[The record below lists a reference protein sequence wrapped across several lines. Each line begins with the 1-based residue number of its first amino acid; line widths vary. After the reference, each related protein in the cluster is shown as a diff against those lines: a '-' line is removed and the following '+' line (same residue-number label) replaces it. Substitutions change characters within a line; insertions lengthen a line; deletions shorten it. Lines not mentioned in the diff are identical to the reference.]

1 MKRYQRISLIGQ
13 GSFGKVYK
21 VRNQANELRALKIIA
36 KKDFTDQNEI
46 ENMKKLDHPNIMAVY
61 EIAQD
66 ENYYYIVSQLC
77 EGIELFDEIHKRIKQ
92 HQIFSEEEVRYIFK
106 QILSA
111 IAYAHDKNIM
121 HRDIKPEN
129 ILIDP
134 TDQHIK
140 IIDWGLSKD
149 MTNLVSIKQKIGT
162 IDYAAPEVLLE
173 KEYDQKC
180 DLWSCGVILYILLS
194 GEVPFPGDNTGEI
207 EKKIVQSKINL
218 KQKVWKTI
226 SEDAKNLLKKL
237 LETDPIK
244 RYSALQ
250 ALESEWIQ
258 KQSKSVTKEISSNE
272 MQYRLQKLSRFC
284 CESKMVQATFHLMIQ
299 QNLTLEKYK
308 QLRQTFQELDKNGD
322 GKLSMEELKAHC
334 NDDIDVEDLF
344 NRVDT
349 DKNGYIEFTE
359 FLTAAVDM
367 KKLASH
373 DQLKEAFHLLD
384 QNGDG
389 FLEIDEIKKIF
400 NGKIQVQDEN
410 QWDQLLQEMD
420 KNSDGKISLE
430 EYQEAISKFIDN
442 NQPSSTFA
450 SQNPNPEPEPNI
462 IKKVKLT
469 ESTYKLRNSSSSSEK
484 TSPYLDS
491 DGQEYYDYFDVIK
504 IDNITYGEVSTK
516 RCGRITMEDRFQ
528 AIADFDG
535 KQQQFYFGVFD
546 GHGGS
551 YVAKLLREKLHFH
564 LKNNKFFNIDIE
576 QAILESFNQMNID
589 ILKQQHLLMKDG
601 GSTAL
606 CVINVGK
613 ELFVIN
619 VGDSACVL
627 IDKDFQI
634 TKLNQEH
641 KPDRLDESKRIM
653 DNNGFVLT
661 IKLEL
666 MVNWQ

>member
-1 MKRYQRISLIGQ
+1 MKRYHRINLIGQ

-21 VRNQANELRALKIIA
+21 VKNQANELRALKIIA

-61 EIAQD
+61 EIASD
-66 ENYYYIVSQLC
+66 ENCYYIVSQLC

-92 HQIFSEEEVRYIFK
+92 HQVFSEEEVRYIFK

-111 IAYAHDKNIM
+111 IAYAHEKNIM

-149 MTNLVSIKQKIGT
+149 MTNIVSIKQKIGT

-194 GEVPFPGDNTGEI
+194 GEVPFPGENTGEI
-207 EKKIVQSKINL
+207 EKKIVSSKINL
-218 KQKVWKTI
+218 KQKIWKTI
-226 SEDAKNLLKKL
+226 SDDAQNLLINL
-237 LETDPIK
+237 LEPDPAK
-244 RYSALQ
+244 RFSAQQALQ
-250 ALESEWIQ
+250 SEWIQ
-258 KQSKSVTKEISSNE
+258 KQSKSVTKEICSQE

-299 QNLTLEKYK
+299 QNLTQEKYK

-322 GKLSMEELKAHC
+322 GKLSMEELKAYC

-373 DQLKEAFHLLD
+373 DQLKEAFNLLD

-400 NGKIQVQDEN
+400 NCKIQVQDEN

-442 NQPSSTFA
+442 NQPSSNLA

-462 IKKVKLT
+462 TKKVKIT
-469 ESTYKLRNSSSSSEK
+469 ESTYQLRNR
-484 TSPYLDS
+484 
-491 DGQEYYDYFDVIK
+491 Q
-504 IDNITYGEVSTK
+504 
-516 RCGRITMEDRFQ
+516 
-528 AIADFDG
+528 
-535 KQQQFYFGVFD
+535 
-546 GHGGS
+546 
-551 YVAKLLREKLHFH
+551 
-564 LKNNKFFNIDIE
+564 
-576 QAILESFNQMNID
+576 
-589 ILKQQHLLMKDG
+589 
-601 GSTAL
+601 
-606 CVINVGK
+606 IN
-613 ELFVIN
+613 
-619 VGDSACVL
+619 
-627 IDKDFQI
+627 
-634 TKLNQEH
+634 
-641 KPDRLDESKRIM
+641 
-653 DNNGFVLT
+653 
-661 IKLEL
+661 
-666 MVNWQ
+666 